1 MKVILTQD
9 VEKLGGSHEVVEVA
23 DGYARNFL
31 LPRQMAVPATK
42 SAIAN
47 LDNTRRVGERRQE
60 RLRGAAEEQSR
71 KLEGQTLVIPAKVG
85 SAGRLYGSI
94 GTADIVKQLK
104 DDFGLELE
112 RKQVLLSEPIRVA
125 GLHPVPLVLH
135 SSVKIQLMVQVGP
148 AGGDANSTTAT
159 PAATGAAPVEAAAA
173 TG

>member
-31 LPRQMAVPATK
+31 LPRQLAVPATK
-42 SAIAN
+42 SAMAN
-47 LDNTRRVGERRQE
+47 LDNMRRVGERRQE
-60 RLRGAAEEQSR
+60 RLRGASEEQAR

-104 DDFGLELE
+104 DDFGLELD
-112 RKQVLLSEPIRVA
+112 RKQVLLSEPIRVT

-135 SSVKIQLMVQVGP
+135 RDVKIQLMVQVGE
-148 AGGDANSTTAT
+148 GGDTASASAT
-159 PAATGAAPVEAAAA
+159 PAMAQAAPVEVASVA
-173 TG
+173 G

>member
-9 VEKLGGSHEVVEVA
+9 VEKLGTSHEVVEVA

-60 RLRGAAEEQSR
+60 RLRGAAEEQAR
-71 KLEGQTLVIPAKVG
+71 KLEGRTLVIPAKVG

-104 DDFGLELE
+104 DDFGLELD
-112 RKQVLLSEPIRVA
+112 RKQILLSEPIRVT

-135 SSVKIQLMVQVGP
+135 RDVKIQLMVQVGEP
-148 AGGDANSTTAT
+148 AGDNASATAT
-159 PAATGAAPVEAAAA
+159 PVAAPTPVEATSAA
-173 TG
+173 